1 MTGTSEQGSASAR
14 VPALNWQ
21 DAHRTGIQLR
31 YGDLDAMG
39 HVNNA
44 RYAEFL
50 EVARL
55 ALAAELG
62 IELAGRSVLARLELD
77 YVRDIRPGQ
86 QVLIETLVERTGRTS
101 WTSVSRILAD
111 GVPCAFSRSVVV
123 RVDGQGRPEPLPEAL
138 KAQVSPWLVR
148 V

>member
-1 MTGTSEQGSASAR
+1 MTGKPEQGAATGR
-14 VPALNWQ
+14 VPELNWG
-21 DAHRTGIQLR
+21 DAHHSEIQLR

-55 ALAAELG
+55 ALARDLG

-86 QVLIETLVERTGRTS
+86 RVLIETLVERTGRTS

-111 GVPCAFSRSVVV
+111 QVPCAFSRSVVV
-123 RVDGQGRPEPLPEAL
+123 RVDDQGRPEPLPEEL
-138 KAQVSPWLVR
+138 KAQVAPWLVR
-148 V
+148 P